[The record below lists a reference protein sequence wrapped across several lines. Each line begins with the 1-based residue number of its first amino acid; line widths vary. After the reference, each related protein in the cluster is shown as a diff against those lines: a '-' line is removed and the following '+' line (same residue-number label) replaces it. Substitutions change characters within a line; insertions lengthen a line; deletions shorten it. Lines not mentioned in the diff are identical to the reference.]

1 MARGKNLLTDREVTY
16 AKTTDKDLWLNDG
29 GGLYVHVRP
38 NGTKT
43 WRYRYTVTGKRR
55 ILDIGDAQVI
65 SMKLARNTVD
75 EARKLVEQGIC
86 PLEHKKYG
94 IEQEARIAAE
104 NKAILEQEQRD
115 RSNRRSLRD
124 AVERWAEIELSKRS
138 DGGKEPMRAIRKDV
152 LSALGCRDLVSIK
165 RGDILEILDTIM
177 QRGADRMANRVFTD
191 MKQFFRWAFD
201 RELIPT
207 DPLQGL
213 GKGRI
218 GGKDVERDR
227 FFSADEIREL
237 HEKLPAAQFER
248 PTELVIW
255 IMLSTLCRVGEII
268 QARWEHVDLVNRE
281 WLIPAENAKNKKNH
295 TVYLSDF
302 ALKQFQELRAISHWS
317 EWVLPSVLTDNRHI
331 CLKSITRQV
340 RDRQRDNSLSKR
352 TKATGTLI
360 LSGGTWTPHDLRR
373 TGASLMAEL
382 GILPDIIERCLNH
395 VEQDRMKRIYQRH
408 DYWAE
413 RREAFSQ
420 LGKRLQELA
429 TVQFE

>member
-1 MARGKNLLTDREVTY
+1 
-16 AKTTDKDLWLNDG
+16 
-29 GGLYVHVRP
+29 
-38 NGTKT
+38 
-43 WRYRYTVTGKRR
+43 
-55 ILDIGDAQVI
+55 
-65 SMKLARNTVD
+65 
-75 EARKLVEQGIC
+75 
-86 PLEHKKYG
+86 
-94 IEQEARIAAE
+94 
-104 NKAILEQEQRD
+104 
-115 RSNRRSLRD
+115 LRD

-152 LSALGCRDLVSIK
+152 LSALGDRDLVSIK

-213 GKGRI
+213 GKGRV

-227 FFSADEIREL
+227 FFSAEEIREL

-295 TVYLSDF
+295 TVFLSDF
-302 ALKQFQELRAISHWS
+302 ALKQFQELRAISHWRAPRKT
-317 EWVLPSVLTDNRHI
+317 PSI
-331 CLKSITRQV
+331 
-340 RDRQRDNSLSKR
+340 
-352 TKATGTLI
+352 
-360 LSGGTWTPHDLRR
+360 PHTIR
-373 TGASLMAEL
+373 
-382 GILPDIIERCLNH
+382 
-395 VEQDRMKRIYQRH
+395 
-408 DYWAE
+408 
-413 RREAFSQ
+413 
-420 LGKRLQELA
+420 
-429 TVQFE
+429 